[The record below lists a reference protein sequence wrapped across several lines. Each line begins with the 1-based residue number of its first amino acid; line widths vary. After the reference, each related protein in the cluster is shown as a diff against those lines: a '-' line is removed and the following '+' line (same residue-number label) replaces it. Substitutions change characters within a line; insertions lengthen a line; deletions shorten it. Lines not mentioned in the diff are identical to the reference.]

1 MTDRTAQSE
10 KWRMPR
16 VDIGLD
22 RAMPLFQHHGSD
34 TQGEVVIT
42 RLLGRDT
49 ALVAQNL
56 ALSRTSI

>member
-1 MTDRTAQSE
+1 
-10 KWRMPR
+10 MPR

-56 ALSRTSI
+56 ALSRAFI